1 MNAVRDR
8 FDGSATTTLMLRV
21 RAVRQAAEDIR
32 LFELVSLEG
41 AALPPWTP
49 GAHVRLH
56 LRDGLVRA
64 YSLCNTAQQ
73 RDCYVIAV
81 KREAASRGGSA
92 FLHAQVQE
100 GATISASPP
109 VNAFPLIAD
118 TRAPLLLAAGIG
130 ITPLHAMAA
139 ELAVQGR
146 RHRLHYFARS
156 LAHAAFFHELAAC
169 SQGMSLH
176 LGLDGAETERALAA
190 SLAAVPPSSPLYV
203 CGPSPFIEA
212 ARRHARLAGWHEQ
225 DIHFELFAAPVKPSA
240 NADAEAEAAP
250 LSEVADRAF
259 ELVLHRSG
267 LRCEVAPGQSIVAA
281 AARLGVVI
289 GTSCGEGFCGSCEST
304 VLEGQPLHR
313 DSVLSA
319 AERAGGCRIL
329 PCVSRCVGRRLV
341 LDL

>member
-1 MNAVRDR
+1 MNAVTDR
-8 FDGSATTTLMLRV
+8 FNGSAATMLRLRV
-21 RAVRQAAEDIR
+21 RAVRHAAEGIR
-32 LFELVSLEG
+32 LFELVAQDH

-49 GAHVRLH
+49 GAHLRLH

-64 YSLCNTAQQ
+64 YSLCNTPQQ

-81 KREAASRGGSA
+81 KRESDSRGGSA
-92 FLHAQVQE
+92 FLHEQVQE
-100 GATISASPP
+100 GDSICASPP

-139 ELAVQGR
+139 EMAAQGR

-176 LGLDGAETERALAA
+176 LGLDGIETGRAIAA
-190 SLAAVPPSSPLYV
+190 ALAAVPSSSPLYV
-203 CGPSPFIEA
+203 CGPAPFIEA
-212 ARRHARLAGWHEQ
+212 ARRHAQLAGWREE
-225 DIHFELFAAPVKPSA
+225 DIHFELFAAPVLA
-240 NADAEAEAAP
+240 NAETPSTAQAHAEER
-250 LSEVADRAF
+250 VF

-267 LRCEVAPGQSIVAA
+267 LRCEVQPGQSMVAA
-281 AARLGVVI
+281 AAQLGVII

-313 DSVLSA
+313 DSVLSD
-319 AERAGGCRIL
+319 AERASGRRIL
-329 PCVSRCVGRRLV
+329 PCVSRCAGTRLI